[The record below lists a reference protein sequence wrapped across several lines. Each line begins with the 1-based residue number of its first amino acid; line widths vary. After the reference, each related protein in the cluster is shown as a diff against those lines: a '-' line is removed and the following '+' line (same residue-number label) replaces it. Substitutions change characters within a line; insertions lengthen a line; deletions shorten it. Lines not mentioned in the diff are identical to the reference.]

1 MGIDV
6 VVEVEGEEGDEVGL
20 MKERR
25 WKEEKEWG
33 QIWVGGYCW
42 VIIKCK

>member
-6 VVEVEGEEGDEVGL
+6 VVEMEGEEGDEVGL

-25 WKEEKEWG
+25 WKEEREQG
-33 QIWVGGYCW
+33 ADLGGGYCCI
-42 VIIKCK
+42 IIKCK

>member
-6 VVEVEGEEGDEVGL
+6 VVEMEGEEGDEVGL

-25 WKEEKEWG
+25 WKEEKERGRSGWELLMG
-33 QIWVGGYCW
+33 CN
-42 VIIKCK
+42 

>member
-6 VVEVEGEEGDEVGL
+6 IVEVEGEEGDEVGL

-33 QIWVGGYCW
+33 RFGWVVTAGL
-42 VIIKCK
+42 